1 VSASGAVRGG
11 PGGARERR
19 GGRTGR
25 PLLAAILLLLLPA
38 CGGSGSRTSMPD
50 TAAGAGVS
58 TDTLLAV
65 NGTHLWVHREGSGS
79 PILVVHGGPVL
90 DHGYLVAP
98 LRPLAADHELVY
110 YDQRLSGRSD
120 GVVDSASVTLG
131 NFVEDIEALRTSLGL
146 GKIDLLAHSWGGLL
160 AMEYALE
167 HPSSVRSLVLV
178 SPMPP
183 SSALWQEEQRAAA
196 AALQPRD
203 TAGMGA
209 LRASAAYRNGDP
221 RAIERMLQLSFR
233 SELARPAL
241 ADSLHFHIEADYRE
255 RSRAFGGLVPDL
267 ASYDLTGRLP
277 RLQVPTL
284 VVFGAA
290 ETGARREADTLRAL
304 LPRAE
309 VRVIPGSGHFSFLE
323 RPEAFRQVLRAFLRD
338 GPDVD

>member
-1 VSASGAVRGG
+1 MRTTWLALAV
-11 PGGARERR
+11 
-19 GGRTGR
+19 
-25 PLLAAILLLLLPA
+25 LALVPA
-38 CGGSGSRTSMPD
+38 CGPRGRSADAAAD
-50 TAAGAGVS
+50 TTLPAGAG

-65 NGTHLWVHREGSGS
+65 NGTHLWVHREGAGE

-98 LRPLAADHELVY
+98 LRPLAAEHELVF

-120 GVVDSASVTLG
+120 GTVDSASVTIET
-131 NFVEDIEALRTSLGL
+131 FVEDIEAIRKGLGL

-167 HPSSVRSLVLV
+167 HPSSLRSLVLV

-183 SSALWQEEQRAAA
+183 SSDLWGAEQKAAA
-196 AALQPRD
+196 AALEPED

-209 LRASAAYRNGDP
+209 LRASAAYRAGDP

-241 ADSLHFHIEADYRE
+241 ADSLHFHIEPDYRE
-255 RSRAFGGLVPDL
+255 RSREFGFLIPDL
-267 ASYDLTGRLP
+267 STYDLTGRLSEL
-277 RLQVPTL
+277 RVPTL
-284 VVFGAA
+284 VVFGAE
-290 ETGARREADTLRAL
+290 ETGARTEADTLRAL

-309 VRVIPGSGHFSFLE
+309 VEVIPGAGHFSFVE
-323 RPEAFRQVLRAFLRD
+323 RPEAFQRFVRRFLRNRA
-338 GPDVD
+338 PLEAR